1 MSWSLFPASTC
12 DSVGA
17 NRCWEIPA
25 RAALKCCNDF
35 SAVRLLRGAGG
46 AVAAHSCRRL
56 LVSLLHAAS
65 PRTNLDVTAD
75 YSNLDPHVSCVKTSH
90 PAAQLDVNPEQ
101 RSVRQSMMSGPHHRD
116 RAHIHTTFG
125 TPRKFIRALSSR
137 SGWLGASRHRLSVN
151 VRTTAM
157 SLSNALGEHASARD
171 RVTTLSQAMATP
183 VHNPRHTWTLTCR
196 SPDSVDS
203 RKRPW
208 TRQIDFPSRI
218 RGFDSRHRLHSDQHR
233 GCSSR

>member
-75 YSNLDPHVSCVKTSH
+75 YSYLDPHVSCVKTSH
-90 PAAQLDVNPEQ
+90 PAAQLDVKPEQ
-101 RSVRQSMMSGPHHRD
+101 RSVRQSMMSGPHHGD

-125 TPRKFIRALSSR
+125 TPRKFIRAFSSR
-137 SGWLGASRHRLSVN
+137 SGWLGASRRRLSRSTSAPPPCRRN
-151 VRTTAM
+151 NF
-157 SLSNALGEHASARD
+157 LS
-171 RVTTLSQAMATP
+171 
-183 VHNPRHTWTLTCR
+183 
-196 SPDSVDS
+196 
-203 RKRPW
+203 
-208 TRQIDFPSRI
+208 
-218 RGFDSRHRLHSDQHR
+218 RLHGDQILLRSSAPNGR
-233 GCSSR
+233 GPSGLTAPPNAAQCDTRHMTTGHTGQRGGSS

>member
-1 MSWSLFPASTC
+1 MSWSLFPAPTC

-35 SAVRLLRGAGG
+35 SAVRLLRGAAG

-157 SLSNALGEHASARD
+157 SLSNALGEHASALRWCHD
-171 RVTTLSQAMATP
+171 AVTSNGDASAQSPTHMDANPQVTRLRGQPKAALDAPNRLPKLNTRV
-183 VHNPRHTWTLTCR
+183 R
-196 SPDSVDS
+196 
-203 RKRPW
+203 
-208 TRQIDFPSRI
+208 FPS
-218 RGFDSRHRLHSDQHR
+218 SAPL
-233 GCSSR
+233 

>member
-1 MSWSLFPASTC
+1 MSWSLFPAPTC

-35 SAVRLLRGAGG
+35 SAVRLLRGAAG

-137 SGWLGASRHRLSVN
+137 SGWLRASRHRLS
-151 VRTTAM
+151 RST
-157 SLSNALGEHASARD
+157 SAPPPCPSPMRWANTHRPCD
-171 RVTTLSQAMATP
+171 GVTTLSQAMATP
-183 VHNPRHTWTLTCR
+183 AHNPRHAWTLTRR

-203 RKRPW
+203 RKRPS
-208 TRQIDFPSRI
+208 TRQIDFPS
-218 RGFDSRHRLHSDQHR
+218 
-233 GCSSR
+233 

>member
-1 MSWSLFPASTC
+1 MSWSLFPAPTC

-35 SAVRLLRGAGG
+35 SAVRLLRGAAG

-101 RSVRQSMMSGPHHRD
+101 RSVRQSMMSGPHRGD
-116 RAHIHTTFG
+116 GAHVHTTFG
-125 TPRKFIRALSSR
+125 TSRKFIRASSSR
-137 SGWLGASRHRLSVN
+137 SGAAYCHQAPPLSVN
-151 VRTTAM
+151 VRTTA
-157 SLSNALGEHASARD
+157 SRPRRPCAEAEPTRPGRCCPTGPIRLRCWRSKG
-171 RVTTLSQAMATP
+171 TP
-183 VHNPRHTWTLTCR
+183 ACPSPCRQWTCGGR
-196 SPDSVDS
+196 
-203 RKRPW
+203 RW
-208 TRQIDFPSRI
+208 
-218 RGFDSRHRLHSDQHR
+218 
-233 GCSSR
+233 